1 MEMKKILLF
10 FILLCIILPFI
21 NAQEKNINQVF
32 QSAVENCEAKK
43 YNKSACEFMEV
54 IEMAGGIEKLSDY
67 VLFQGTIIFAGN
79 NDQDTF
85 FKIFNYLIDQ
95 RYFSDLKKTSE
106 QIEFEKWKDTIEW
119 ASIISKIEEN
129 NRSLPRRTKQNVQAK
144 LLEAKF
150 ILENDNGNLWGYPIW
165 NDSLIV
171 IDYDNTIYSL
181 TKLSNSKT
189 DNDTLYYKK
198 IEPDVLSFVNT
209 TQPYDENEYATVLIN
224 YMNDKSSTII
234 HELFH
239 LLQFKFRKYE
249 GNPINYL
256 DETNARILLRLEYQ
270 ALKKTLKAIDQNE
283 EIDEVK
289 SYLKDAVI
297 FRNERQKQYTE
308 YLGGELDLETLEGLA
323 NYTGIV
329 LSSYENKYEKAIAEI
344 NQREKAETYT
354 RPFPYATG
362 PAYGMIF
369 DYLNVPWR
377 HGLDK
382 IYNFADIYETYIH
395 KSKLEVPEIE
405 FEQAKQRNNFEEIHK
420 QEMKREEI
428 QKYLVKYYTDLLIDR
443 PVLRVAFTNDSYNR
457 TFNMNGTLTLNDKGI
472 VYSDIVGTD
481 KSGGRNF
488 GNFSTIKGKDKLG
501 ESGVLSYEKDNISYF
516 IFPLPIEITE
526 TKIVGE
532 FYIIDLN
539 ENWEVITKDD
549 GNMEVVKK

>member
-119 ASIISKIEEN
+119 ASVISKIEEN

-144 LLEAKF
+144 LLEAKS

-171 IDYDNTIYSL
+171 IDYDNTIYSP
-181 TKLSNSKT
+181 TMLSNSKT

-428 QKYLVKYYTDLLIDR
+428 QKDLVKYYTDLLIDR

>member
-405 FEQAKQRNNFEEIHK
+405 LEQAKQRNNFEEIHK

-428 QKYLVKYYTDLLIDR
+428 QKDLVKYYTDLLIDR

>member
-1 MEMKKILLF
+1 MKKILLF

-362 PAYGMIF
+362 PGYGMIF

-428 QKYLVKYYTDLLIDR
+428 QKDLVKYYTDLLIDR